1 MLENYIYIFLA
12 GAVQGL
18 TEFLPVSS
26 SGHLIILNSFLYPF
40 DSSAIKLDFEII
52 LHFGTVFSIIIYYK
66 KDLFNLL
73 IDLFSK
79 RKENLIF
86 LIIIGCIPISLI
98 GLSFKN
104 IIAQSLNNVSILPYT
119 FMFTS
124 LCLFMT
130 RYNYKH
136 KKITFNVVLIMALF
150 QILTL
155 LPGISRSGIT
165 ISILLMLGVNMK
177 EAVKFSFLMAIPLIL
192 GATFV
197 GIEFNDYNYSS
208 IKYMLWG
215 SFISFLF
222 GWIAIYLTNY
232 LLSNSKYW
240 IFSIYCFIISIITYF
255 II

>member
-1 MLENYIYIFLA
+1 M
-12 GAVQGL
+12 V
-18 TEFLPVSS
+18 
-26 SGHLIILNSFLYPF
+26 ILNHFF
-40 DSSAIKLDFEII
+40 DIDTDSTDKLNFEIM

-66 KDLFNLL
+66 KDLFKLL
-73 IDLFSK
+73 KDLFSE
-79 RKENLIF
+79 RKENSIY
-86 LIIIGCIPISLI
+86 LIIIGCIPITLV
-98 GLSFKN
+98 GLLFKDF
-104 IIAQSLNNVSILPYT
+104 IAESLNNISILPYT

-130 RYNYKH
+130 RYDYKH
-136 KKITFNVVLIMALF
+136 KKITFIIVLIMALF
-150 QILTL
+150 QILAL

-165 ISILLMLGVNMK
+165 ISILLILGINIK

-192 GATFV
+192 GATFL

-208 IKYMLWG
+208 IKYMLLG

-240 IFSIYCFIISIITYF
+240 MFSIYCFIISIIIYF
-255 II
+255 IR

>member
-1 MLENYIYIFLA
+1 MFDNFLYIFFS
-12 GAVQGL
+12 GVVQGL
-18 TEFLPVSS
+18 TEFLPISS
-26 SGHLIILNSFLYPF
+26 SGHLVILNHF
-40 DSSAIKLDFEII
+40 FEIDTDPTDKLNFEI
-52 LHFGTVFSIIIYYK
+52 MLHFGTVFSIMVYYK
-66 KDLFNLL
+66 KDLLKLL
-73 IDLFSK
+73 KDFFSE
-79 RKENLIF
+79 RKDNSIY
-86 LIIIGCIPISLI
+86 LIIIGCIPITLV
-98 GLSFKN
+98 GLVFKD
-104 IIAQSLNNVSILPYT
+104 IIAESLNNISILPYT

-136 KKITFNVVLIMALF
+136 KKITFNIILIMALF
-150 QILTL
+150 QILAL

-165 ISILLMLGVNMK
+165 ISILLILGVNIK

-192 GATFV
+192 GATFL
-197 GIEFNDYNYSS
+197 GIEFNDYNYTS

-240 IFSIYCFIISIITYF
+240 IFSIYCFIISIIIYF
-255 II
+255 IR

>member
-1 MLENYIYIFLA
+1 MFDNFIYIFFS
-12 GAVQGL
+12 GVVQGL
-18 TEFLPVSS
+18 TEFLPISS
-26 SGHLIILNSFLYPF
+26 SGHLVILNHFF
-40 DSSAIKLDFEII
+40 DIGTDPTDKLNFEIM
-52 LHFGTVFSIIIYYK
+52 LHFGTVFSIIVYYK
-66 KDLFNLL
+66 KDLFKLL
-73 IDLFSK
+73 KDLFYE
-79 RKENLIF
+79 RKENSIY
-86 LIIIGCIPISLI
+86 LIIIGCIPITLV
-98 GLSFKN
+98 GLVFKD
-104 IIAQSLNNVSILPYT
+104 IIAESLNNISILPYT

-130 RYNYKH
+130 RYDYNH
-136 KKITFNVVLIMALF
+136 KKITFNIILIMALF
-150 QILTL
+150 QILAL

-165 ISILLMLGVNMK
+165 ISILLILGVNIK

-192 GATFV
+192 GATFL
-197 GIEFNDYNYSS
+197 GIEFNDYNYTS

-240 IFSIYCFIISIITYF
+240 MFSIYCFIISIIIYF

>member
-1 MLENYIYIFLA
+1 MLDNYIYIFLS
-12 GAVQGL
+12 GAIQGL
-18 TEFLPVSS
+18 TEFLPISS
-26 SGHLIILNSFLYPF
+26 SGHLIILNYFFYSGT
-40 DSSAIKLDFEII
+40 SGTNKLDFEIM
-52 LHFGTVFSIIIYYK
+52 LHFGTVFSIIFYYK
-66 KDLFNLL
+66 QELLNLLKDLFS
-73 IDLFSK
+73 D
-79 RKENLIF
+79 RKENLIP
-86 LIIIGCIPISLI
+86 LIITGCLPISLV
-98 GLSFKN
+98 GLSFKD
-104 IIAQSLNNVSILPYT
+104 IIAKSLNDVSILPYT
-119 FMFTS
+119 FIFTS

-130 RYNYKH
+130 RYNYEH
-136 KKITFNVVLIMALF
+136 KKITFNIVLIMALF

-240 IFSIYCFIISIITYF
+240 IFSIYCFIISITIYF
-255 II
+255 IT